1 MDMQNF
7 TSAATELS
15 RTICTRLSRTRL
27 GVGRLAA
34 KLALVAALFIGAM
47 PGHGSAQSINI
58 AAVVNDDVISIFDL
72 SQRIGLIIT
81 FSNLPNTPE
90 TQQRIAPD
98 VLRRLIVEK
107 LHLQEAERLEI
118 EVSEDDIANAI
129 RNMEKKSDIP
139 PNGMEAFLKSRGLDI
154 YTLEQQFRAEQAWVR
169 VVGNLFRRL
178 VTISEQEVEDV
189 LDAERAKAGK
199 PQYLT
204 AEIFLAFDEKPA
216 SEVQQ
221 VANRIHEQ
229 IAAGASW
236 PQMAQNFS
244 EAATAAQSGDMGWNT
259 AADLGPDIGPV
270 VAQLQPGQI
279 TPPLTTEDGV
289 HIVLL
294 RDQRTA
300 RGFEKGAADV
310 TVGLHQL
317 HVAIPP
323 GSDPLTVSEITA
335 RTKSLAE
342 GAANCESFSGLGES
356 QGSELSGYLGEFS
369 LDKLNPQFRSMV
381 EALQPNQ
388 ISQPLRTDNG
398 VIVLMVCSRSTA
410 EGGDPIAEA
419 REKIRLQLLNE
430 RLSRMARQHEDKLRR
445 EAFIDIRL

>member
-1 MDMQNF
+1 MYSA
-7 TSAATELS
+7 TSAAAKAPKTQLTVFS
-15 RTICTRLSRTRL
+15 NVCRAWLQI
-27 GVGRLAA
+27 GVLLLITAA
-34 KLALVAALFIGAM
+34 VFIHVLPRSAA
-47 PGHGSAQSINI
+47 AQSLNI
-58 AAVVNDDVISIFDL
+58 AAVVNDDVISVYDL

-81 FSNLPNTPE
+81 FSNLPNTVE

-98 VLRRLIVEK
+98 VLRRLIIEK

-118 EVSEDDIANAI
+118 KVSDEEIANAI
-129 RNMEKKSDIP
+129 RNMEQKNDIP
-139 PNGMEAFLKSRGLDI
+139 PNGMETFLKNRGLDI
-154 YTLEQQFRAEQAWVR
+154 YALEQQFRAEQAWIR

-178 VTISEQEVEDV
+178 VTISDQEIEDV
-189 LDAERAKAGK
+189 LNAERAKAGK
-199 PQYLT
+199 PEYLT

-229 IAAGASW
+229 IAGGASW

-244 EAATAAQSGDMGWNT
+244 EAATASQSGDMGWNS
-259 AADLGPDIGPV
+259 AGDLGPEIGPV

-279 TPPLTTEDGV
+279 TPPITTDDGV

-294 RDQRTA
+294 RDQRIA
-300 RGFEKGAADV
+300 RDFEKGAADV

-323 GSDPLTVSEITA
+323 TADPRTVADITA
-335 RTKSLAE
+335 RTQSLAE
-342 GAANCESFSGLGES
+342 SAADCESFANLGDT

-369 LDKLNPQFRSMV
+369 LEKLNPQFRNMV
-381 EALQPNQ
+381 ASLQPNQ
-388 ISQPLRTDNG
+388 VSQPLRTDNG
-398 VIVLMVCSRSTA
+398 VIVLMVCSRKTA

-419 REKIRLQLLNE
+419 RERIRLQLLNE
-430 RLSRMARQHEDKLRR
+430 RLSRLARQHEDKLRR
-445 EAFIDIRL
+445 EAFIDIRI

>member
-1 MDMQNF
+1 
-7 TSAATELS
+7 
-15 RTICTRLSRTRL
+15 
-27 GVGRLAA
+27 
-34 KLALVAALFIGAM
+34 
-47 PGHGSAQSINI
+47 
-58 AAVVNDDVISIFDL
+58 
-72 SQRIGLIIT
+72 
-81 FSNLPNTPE
+81 
-90 TQQRIAPD
+90 
-98 VLRRLIVEK
+98 
-107 LHLQEAERLEI
+107 
-118 EVSEDDIANAI
+118 
-129 RNMEKKSDIP
+129 MEKKSDIP
-139 PNGMEAFLKSRGLDI
+139 ANGMETFLKSRGLDI

-169 VVGNLFRRL
+169 VVGSLFRRL
-178 VTISEQEVEDV
+178 VTISDQEVEDV
-189 LDAERAKAGK
+189 LSAERAKAGK
-199 PQYLT
+199 PEYLT

-244 EAATAAQSGDMGWNT
+244 EAATATQSGDMGWNT

-270 VAQLQPGQI
+270 VTQLQPGQI
-279 TPPLTTEDGV
+279 TPPLTTNDGV

-317 HVAIPP
+317 HVSIPP
-323 GSDPLTVSEITA
+323 DADPLTVSNITA

-342 GAANCESFSGLGES
+342 SAANCESFAGLGES

-369 LDKLNPQFRSMV
+369 LDKLNPQFRNMV
-381 EALQPNQ
+381 ASLQPNQ
-388 ISQPLRTDNG
+388 VSQPLRTNNG
-398 VIVLMVCSRSTA
+398 VIVLMVCSRNTA

-419 REKIRLQLLNE
+419 REMIRLQLLNE